1 MISSILK
8 ATGVSGIVS
17 ALSKVFKNHKS
28 EKLQKA
34 GAVLEEISAVF
45 SNGDISAE
53 DQEEIHRHMEEVL
66 KIESEMN
73 ADIISEINQS
83 IRAEIA
89 SEDKYVRHMRP
100 TFGYLM
106 AITWAAQM
114 LAVAY
119 VMIFETQN
127 AGFLIEAVGALSP
140 IWAVGLSVLG
150 IYVYKR
156 SEDKRIYRQKH

>member
-73 ADIISEINQS
+73 ADIISEVNQS

-119 VMIFETQN
+119 VMIFENT
-127 AGFLIEAVGALSP
+127 GAVFSKKVKP
-140 IWAVGLSVLG
+140 P
-150 IYVYKR
+150 R
-156 SEDKRIYRQKH
+156 SGPPPRSMRSAKTSD